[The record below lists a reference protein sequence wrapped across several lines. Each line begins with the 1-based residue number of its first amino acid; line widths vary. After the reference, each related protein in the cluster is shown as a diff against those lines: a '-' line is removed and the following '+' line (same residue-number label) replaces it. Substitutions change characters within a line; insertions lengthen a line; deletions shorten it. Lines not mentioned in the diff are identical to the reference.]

1 MSSDTNL
8 STPET
13 APSSATPEM
22 GSDSVD
28 PSRDSPATATPAEA
42 SLADSPGEPS
52 PAATTTDVATT
63 ATDAAATAS
72 ESESAPATTPEIV
85 THEPA
90 ASTPSPAA
98 PVADAA
104 IAERITIAGGHSN
117 DATTDSSGGEWE
129 LLTSKI
135 KDWFN
140 ANDIGEQIN
149 QARQPLRLIAYFIGL
164 LLVLKVYSGLLSA
177 IGTIPLAPRLLEL
190 VGLCSVISF
199 SATRL
204 VRSNDRR
211 EVIDGL
217 RQRWSAFSGSKN

>member
-1 MSSDTNL
+1 M
-8 STPET
+8 
-13 APSSATPEM
+13 
-22 GSDSVD
+22 
-28 PSRDSPATATPAEA
+28 
-42 SLADSPGEPS
+42 
-52 PAATTTDVATT
+52 DVATT

-72 ESESAPATTPEIV
+72 ESEPAPATTPEIV
-85 THEPA
+85 AHEPA
-90 ASTPSPAA
+90 APTPSPAAATSVSPAPTISTPPAA

-104 IAERITIAGGHSN
+104 IAERISIPGGHSN
-117 DATTDSSGGEWE
+117 DATTDTSDGGEWE

-135 KDWFN
+135 KNWFD

-149 QARQPLRLIAYFIGL
+149 RARQPLRLLAYFIGL
-164 LLVLKVYSGLLSA
+164 LLVLKVYSGLLGA
-177 IGTIPLAPRLLEL
+177 IGSIPLAPRLLEL